1 MKYTQDKNRI
11 LFSKKVETLI
21 EPILEHIRQMKWSEY
36 SYKGPCHLMNG
47 ETDEFE
53 KVMIEAKLNSHPY
66 VIIGGAVYFIYKQ
79 VYPDVG
85 YMDPTGDVD
94 IHLDIPKVLSINDK
108 SDMRTLS
115 NYYISTLK
123 DKTLNELSLH
133 YMNWLLD
140 NVYDLFEVDDLE
152 AYEYTT
158 ESIITRTKNNKLY
171 FSIVQEPNMI
181 KLQVECK
188 VKGTDS
194 PDHLLEMVLIANDEF
209 CDGWDKK
216 SVFYKGIQEFNGF
229 PIQTYN
235 KLIEHNMQSIEAR
248 FELANDPSAK
258 HKLYNH
264 IGRVRYLN
272 YIYQPSMNDDIK
284 RLLYFLWVN
293 RVKIYDYNY
302 ERTMDNKEFMHS
314 MVGNFYKD
322 LDSKGSF
329 VVIGKGRTIKTINT
343 IYLIEMYKPLFSKRG
358 RTLFKSRFTRKRSA
372 RSNRPKIRSRTVS

>member
-1 MKYTQDKNRI
+1 
-11 LFSKKVETLI
+11 
-21 EPILEHIRQMKWSEY
+21 
-36 SYKGPCHLMNG
+36 
-47 ETDEFE
+47 
-53 KVMIEAKLNSHPY
+53 
-66 VIIGGAVYFIYKQ
+66 
-79 VYPDVG
+79 
-85 YMDPTGDVD
+85 
-94 IHLDIPKVLSINDK
+94 
-108 SDMRTLS
+108 
-115 NYYISTLK
+115 
-123 DKTLNELSLH
+123 
-133 YMNWLLD
+133 MNWLLD

-314 MVGNFYKD
+314 MVSNFYKD
-322 LDSKGSF
+322 LDTKGSF

-343 IYLIEMYKPLFSKRG
+343 IDLIEMYKPLFSKRG

-372 RSNRPKIRSRTVS
+372 RSNRPKIRSRTVT

>member
-11 LFSKKVETLI
+11 LFSKKVDTLI
-21 EPILEHIRQMKWSEY
+21 ESTLEKVRDIPWSEY
-36 SYKGPCHLMNG
+36 SYKGPCHLMNAG
-47 ETDEFE
+47 TDEFE

-79 VYPDVG
+79 LIPDAG
-85 YMDPTGDVD
+85 FMDPTGDID
-94 IHLDIPKVLSINDK
+94 IHLDIPKIISIQGK
-108 SDMRTLS
+108 SDIRTLS

-140 NVYDLFEVDDLE
+140 NVYDFFEVDDDLE
-152 AYEYTT
+152 AYEYST
-158 ESIITRTKNNKLY
+158 ESIITRTKNNQFY

-188 VKGTDS
+188 VKGMDS
-194 PDHLLEMVLIANDEF
+194 PDHLLEMILIANDEF
-209 CDGWDKK
+209 CDAWDKK
-216 SVFYKGIQEFNGF
+216 SVFYKDIQEFNGF
-229 PIQTYN
+229 PIQTYD
-235 KLIEHNMQSIEAR
+235 KLIQHNMEAIDAR
-248 FELANDPSAK
+248 FELAQDPSTK

-272 YIYQPSMNDDIK
+272 YIYQPSMNDNIK

-293 RVKIYDYNY
+293 RFKMYEYNY
-302 ERTMDNKEFMHS
+302 ESSMDHKRFMIS

-322 LDSKGSF
+322 LGSKGSF
-329 VVIGKGRTIKTINT
+329 VVIGKGRTIQTIQTNE
-343 IYLIEMYKPLFSKRG
+343 LVEMFKPLFSKRG
-358 RTLFKSRFTRKRSA
+358 RTLFKTRKRGA
-372 RSNRPKIRSRTVS
+372 RSNRPKSRSRTVT